1 MTNTVPSLLY
11 KYRHFDERTIELL
24 CADTVYYADPS
35 TFNDPLDTKPCVD
48 ADCDVATMERPVYE
62 LVRRRVEDDVEVL
75 KNC

>member
-48 ADCDVATMERPVYE
+48 ADCDVATMERGGRANSDSRISGT
-62 LVRRRVEDDVEVL
+62 LGA
-75 KNC
+75 